1 VICPSNYTAS
11 NFTTTPSPPLPG
23 NSSCVCGVPNR
34 VNRIVGGQETEVNEY
49 PWQVGIVSAGG
60 ITPWC
65 GGTLISSQHVLTAA
79 HCTASSTASSI
90 EVVLGEHDIDDYQN
104 YRVSVS
110 NILDDPLY
118 DSVTTQYDFSILTL
132 AQPVTLVIM
141 ENGRYTLAGV
151 VSWGYGCA
159 EPGYP
164 GVYARVT
171 YRKDWILANTQG
183 TADSNCDWTSPVV
196 KGPDH

>member
-132 AQPVTLVIM
+132 AQPVTFTAAVNPACLPWNVDEDYTGHVIM
-141 ENGRYTLAGV
+141 STIYLQYLQYLHISTIYLQISTNIYV
-151 VSWGYGCA
+151 
-159 EPGYP
+159 
-164 GVYARVT
+164 
-171 YRKDWILANTQG
+171 
-183 TADSNCDWTSPVV
+183 
-196 KGPDH
+196 